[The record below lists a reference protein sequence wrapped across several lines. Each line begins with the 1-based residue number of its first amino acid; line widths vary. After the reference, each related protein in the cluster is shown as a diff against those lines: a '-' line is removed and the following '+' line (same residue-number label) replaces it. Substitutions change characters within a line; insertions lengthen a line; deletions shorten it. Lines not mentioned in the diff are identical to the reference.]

1 MLYRTAPVP
10 PLIQELA
17 IKIEKVVIRK
27 VIILGPFLIL
37 GIQVRKG
44 PMFECSLCSLRILL
58 NI

>member
-17 IKIEKVVIRK
+17 IKIEKIVIRK

-44 PMFECSLCSLRILL
+44 PISSSISMKIQHFFK
-58 NI
+58 